1 MSNYKFSMS
10 ESELVKGIT
19 SIPATIKQFRD
30 TVQKCSVAAVEYAIV
45 KVNGTYINQVIDAV
59 PDKYRATL
67 RQWVSQKGI
76 PLKADEKEK
85 KVAFNFAKAK
95 AILKERGVEW
105 KPDSS
110 KLKNEDNN
118 QLERLADMAHAQL
131 SGQAWDA
138 ALKAEQKEKA
148 SKKEVTV
155 DSLKKAV
162 DRLAKKA
169 HDAGI
174 DLVEVGLGGEA
185 PALPESLSEVID
197 TILPFA
203 EDNEAVVKITM
214 AIAAAISQLQAKPE
228 VKAA

>member
-1 MSNYKFSMS
+1 MSNYKFLMS
-10 ESELVKGIT
+10 EVELIEGIT

-45 KVNGTYINQVIDAV
+45 KVDGTYINQIINAV

-76 PLKADEKEK
+76 PLKTDEKGK

-110 KLKNEDNN
+110 KLKDEDHS
-118 QLERLADMAHAQL
+118 QLERLADMAQAQL
-131 SGQAWDA
+131 SGQAWDS

-148 SKKEVTV
+148 TKKVVTA

-174 DLVEVGLGGEA
+174 GLDEIGIGGQA
-185 PALPESLSEVID
+185 AVPESLTEVLE

-203 EDNEAVVKITM
+203 EDTEAVVKITM
-214 AIAAAISQLQAKPE
+214 AIANAVSQLSKKE